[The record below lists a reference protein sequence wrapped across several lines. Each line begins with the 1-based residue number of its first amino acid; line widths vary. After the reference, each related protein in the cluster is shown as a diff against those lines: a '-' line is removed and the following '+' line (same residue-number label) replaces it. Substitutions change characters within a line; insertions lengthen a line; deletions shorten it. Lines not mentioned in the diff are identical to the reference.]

1 MKLSAKLKNLSAGTG
16 ILLSVPLLLLL
27 SPPTASCQVQ
37 ETEKMYLVTETQ
49 LTQLEENLNKLKA
62 QNNTLQMQLT
72 QSKVQLA
79 DLQTQSTML
88 QMQVKSLKQ
97 SLTNANQLLTQYE
110 TSQQTEKCSEEEKD
124 YAVGLGVG
132 GNGLAIAGDVK
143 NIWFV
148 VDKDNGIIGYKV
160 RF

>member
-49 LTQLEENLNKLKA
+49 LTQLEENLNKLRK

-79 DLQTQSTML
+79 DLQIQSKTL
-88 QMQVKSLKQ
+88 QMQVTSLKQ
-97 SLTNANQLLTQYE
+97 SLTNAQELLTQYE
-110 TSQQTEKCSEEEKD
+110 TSQQSKERDEAKD
-124 YAVGLGVG
+124 YAIGLGIG
-132 GNGLAIAGDVK
+132 GDGIALTADVK
-143 NIWFV
+143 NVWFV

>member
-1 MKLSAKLKNLSAGTG
+1 MKYGTKSKE
-16 ILLSVPLLLLL
+16 LLLNTGFLLL
-27 SPPTASCQVQ
+27 SSLFALSFMPSLCSAS
-37 ETEKMYLVTETQ
+37 ERTYLVTETQ

-79 DLQTQSTML
+79 DLQIQSKTL

-97 SLTNANQLLTQYE
+97 SLTNAQELLTQYE
-110 TSQQTEKCSEEEKD
+110 NSQQTKERDEAKD
-124 YAVGLGVG
+124 YAIGLGVG
-132 GNGLAIAGDVK
+132 GDGIALTADVK
-143 NIWFV
+143 SVWFV

>member
-1 MKLSAKLKNLSAGTG
+1 MKLSAKLKNLLAGTG
-16 ILLSVPLLLLL
+16 ILLSVPLLLSL
-27 SPPTASCQVQ
+27 SPPTASCQTVQ
-37 ETEKMYLVTETQ
+37 ETEKTYLITETQ
-49 LTQLEENLNKLKA
+49 LTQLEGNLQKLKE
-62 QNNTLQMQLT
+62 QNNTLQMELT

-79 DLQTQSTML
+79 DLQIQSKTLQTQ
-88 QMQVKSLKQ
+88 VANLKQ
-97 SLTNANQLLTQYE
+97 SLTNAQTLLTQYE
-110 TSQQTEKCSEEEKD
+110 NSQQNDND

-132 GNGLAIAGDVK
+132 GNGIALTADVK